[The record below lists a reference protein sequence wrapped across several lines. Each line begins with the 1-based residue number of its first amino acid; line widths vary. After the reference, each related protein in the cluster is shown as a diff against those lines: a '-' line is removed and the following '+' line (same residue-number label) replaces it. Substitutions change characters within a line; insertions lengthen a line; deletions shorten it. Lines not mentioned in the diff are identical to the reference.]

1 MTMRRFS
8 LHAIVLSVV
17 LTLASLARA
26 TAGEFSFGVIPHL
39 GSNTSANTALR
50 DVIEETDTEN
60 LAFVVANGIKS
71 TGEPCTDKL
80 YEHRKILLDG
90 AKNGLIVSLA
100 ASDWAMCTNENGKSN
115 AILKL
120 SQLRELFFADDFS
133 IGATKIPLTRQS
145 TAAKFRTVAENAR
158 WEIGNVMFATIN
170 LPANNNHYVYD
181 AGRNSEFEDR
191 QVANRAWLNRIF
203 TFAARKNARGIVLF
217 SDANPLSKPSA
228 TERRDGYAEVR
239 KQLITLATKYSG
251 KVLLVHGQSGK
262 ASNAAAINWHG
273 NLGQLDIGPGWTK
286 VTVTPALPALFSAMR
301 KPASPAHTDSTHSH
315 QRE

>member
-8 LHAIVLSVV
+8 LHAIVLSAV
-17 LTLASLARA
+17 LTCASLAMA
-26 TAGEFSFGVIPHL
+26 AAGEFSFGVIPHPV
-39 GSNTSANTALR
+39 SNTSGDTALR

-71 TGEPCTDKL
+71 TSEPCTDKL
-80 YEHRKILLDG
+80 YEHRKDLLDG

-100 ASDWAMCTNENGKSN
+100 ASDWATCTNENGKSN

-120 SQLRELFFADDFS
+120 NQLRELFFADDFS
-133 IGATKIPLTRQS
+133 IGATRIPLTRQS

-191 QVANRAWLNRIF
+191 QVANRAWLHRIF
-203 TFAARKNARGIVLF
+203 TFAARKNAKGIVLF

-239 KQLITLATKYSG
+239 KQLFALTAKFPG
-251 KVLLVHGQSGK
+251 KVLLVHGQSDK
-262 ASNAAAINWHG
+262 ASNASAITWRG
-273 NLGQLDIGPGWTK
+273 NLGLIGVGPGWTK
-286 VTVTPALPALFSAMR
+286 VTVTPALPGLFSASR
-301 KPASPAHTDSTHSH
+301 APSSPVQTGITRSR